1 MRFFGQMQKFT
12 QNRRKTFRVSFA
24 SSFCAGFVIFILLFS
39 IFYFVFSD
47 RVFAET
53 TTQTINLS
61 CEKNPDAYPWCREAK
76 GGLGPLVGRFYQ
88 IALGLAGAAA
98 LGVLIYGAI
107 LWTVSGAVTG
117 KQDALEWIKG
127 ALWGLVLL
135 LGAYLI
141 LWTINPDLVN
151 LTNPPATF
159 LTVPTTSTTSTIS
172 TTSKSEPYTIAEL
185 AELADDARTRKY
197 LADKSIFAN
206 KEPCKNYSDTNCT
219 MLSNLPQNAVDG
231 LINLKNE
238 CKKSCSALTTYCG
251 CDFLTITGGT
261 EAGHAEHGPNLSVV
275 DLRLQRAGD
284 PSSLNTSL
292 LVYMHDKVGLKSG
305 VFSKEPMEYNKRYT
319 AADGGFTVIREK
331 NNDGSEHFH
340 VVFK

>member
-1 MRFFGQMQKFT
+1 MRIAKQMQNFM

-24 SSFCAGFVIFILLFS
+24 SSFCAGFVIFIFLFS
-39 IFYFVFSD
+39 FFYFLFSD
-47 RVFAET
+47 RVLAET
-53 TTQTINLS
+53 TNQTINLS

-151 LTNPPATF
+151 LKGPEELFKSIKIESAAPPATAPA
-159 LTVPTTSTTSTIS
+159 VPPSTTSGC
-172 TTSKSEPYTIAEL
+172 
-185 AELADDARTRKY
+185 ADCVKIPNTGFGRNFLVKAT
-197 LADKSIFAN
+197 ACQGGVS
-206 KEPCKNYSDTNCT
+206 NCT
-219 MLSNLPQNAVDG
+219 LSPEITNKLNKLTEEAMKLGLDPGWWQVTEAYPPTTTHLSQCHNNGTCVDV
-231 LINLKNE
+231 
-238 CKKSCSALTTYCG
+238 ALTPGKGGVTQKDVDILISAATKAGFKVVNEYSNYG
-251 CDFLTITGGT
+251 GQKFETTTGN
-261 EAGHAEHGPNLSVV
+261 NLHI
-275 DLRLQRAGD
+275 
-284 PSSLNTSL
+284 SL
-292 LVYMHDKVGLKSG
+292 
-305 VFSKEPMEYNKRYT
+305 
-319 AADGGFTVIREK
+319 
-331 NNDGSEHFH
+331 
-340 VVFK
+340 